1 MKLET
6 ENVSVRFG
14 IERVAYKQN
23 LKKQFDFLLGKYFG
37 LKGKEERSKD
47 RYCGLITDISCYE
60 EYNSFEN
67 LWQYKLAIE
76 YTNQKNENKTITVV
90 FEENGLYKKN
100 RVLVYGEDP
109 DSVKLELI
117 CTEKKKYG

>member
-14 IERVAYKQN
+14 IERAAYKASLN
-23 LKKQFDFLLGKYFG
+23 KQFSFLIGKYFG

-47 RYCGLITDISCYE
+47 RYCGLIEDVVCHE
-60 EYNSFEN
+60 EFPFTSGGIDM
-67 LWQYKLAIE
+67 KLNIT
-76 YTNQKNENKTITVV
+76 YKNEKDQLKDVTVI
-90 FEENGLYKKN
+90 FSDKGLYTKN

-117 CTEKKKYG
+117 CTEK

>member
-14 IERVAYKQN
+14 IERAAYKAN
-23 LKKQFDFLLGKYFG
+23 LKKQFVFLIGKYFG

-47 RYCGLITDISCYE
+47 RYCGLITDISCHENYD
-60 EYNSFEN
+60 SFKGIWE
-67 LWQYKLAIE
+67 YKLEIH
-76 YTNQKNENKTITVV
+76 YMNQKDENKTIAVV
-90 FEENGLYKKN
+90 FEESGWYKKN

-117 CTEKKKYG
+117 CTEK